1 MFDQSPTDTSI
12 KLTANLIPTALIPS
26 NWFHSPCYV
35 QPFVNTSTS
44 CKSLFSPFCFVISP
58 AFFHD
63 KCIHIAGKFH
73 DYCFCHLSPPSTVA
87 LYYLYS
93 LLHSCTT
100 MIWIN
105 THLSG
110 FSCFFFVC
118 FYLISHSLQIGIIS
132 RLLDII
138 ITCDEFVCFSG

>member
-87 LYYLYS
+87 LYYLLCCIVVPQWSELILIYLDFHAS
-93 LLHSCTT
+93 FLYVSIWFPTVYRLVLLAD
-100 MIWIN
+100 
-105 THLSG
+105 
-110 FSCFFFVC
+110 
-118 FYLISHSLQIGIIS
+118 Y
-132 RLLDII
+132 
-138 ITCDEFVCFSG
+138 